1 MRSVTELI
9 QVDCITKELL
19 ATTLCSMAEAE
30 AAAAAAAVAVAMK
43 HRATKQTQNK
53 TGQAEETAAQLG
65 P

>member
-19 ATTLCSMAEAE
+19 ATTLCSMAEA
-30 AAAAAAAVAVAMK
+30 AAAAVAVAMK
-43 HRATKQTQNK
+43 HRAAKQTQNK

>member
-1 MRSVTELI
+1 MIILRSVTELI

-30 AAAAAAAVAVAMK
+30 AAAAAVAMK